1 MVFSISNRLVRT
13 ATAAA
18 IGLMLAAGPAVVCAQ
33 TQSPSSAPGLVEG
46 QAAPA
51 PAAPAA
57 QPDALAPDLSAQ
69 EGATPSAQSLDAQ
82 GEVQA
87 RDPAL
92 PHDLSPLG
100 MFLAADWVVKGVM
113 IGLALASVA
122 SWAILVA
129 KTAEIA
135 AAKRRARKALARLAA
150 ARGLSDLADGAGL
163 AGPGAQ
169 MVAEARE
176 ELTRSETVIDLV
188 PSAGLRERVASRL
201 ARVEAGAGK
210 RAAAGT
216 GILATIGSIA
226 PFVGLFGTVW
236 GIMNSFIGI
245 SQSQTTNLA
254 VVAPGIAEALL
265 ATAIGL
271 VAAIPAVVIYNYF
284 ARSISGYKAI
294 LADLTASVERLVSRD
309 LDQRLARRLSAER
322 PLGERGLSSARGN

>member
-1 MVFSISNRLVRT
+1 MRRPDAVAAGRNRYGLLDLEPARRT

-18 IGLMLAAGPAVVCAQ
+18 IGLMLAAGPAAVCAQ
-33 TQSPSSAPGLVEG
+33 TQSAPSAPGSLEG
-46 QAAPA
+46 QATPAPSTTPPA
-51 PAAPAA
+51 PATPAA
-57 QPDALAPDLSAQ
+57 QPDAPAPDLSAQ
-69 EGATPSAQSLDAQ
+69 EGATPSAQSLGGQ

-129 KTAEIA
+129 KTVEIA
-135 AAKRRARKALARLAA
+135 AAKRRARKALAWLAA

-163 AGPGAQ
+163 SGPGAQ

-216 GILATIGSIA
+216 GILATIGRLPLRRPVRHGLGHHEFLHRHQPVADDQIWPWSRPA
-226 PFVGLFGTVW
+226 LPRRCWPPRSASSLPFPPW
-236 GIMNSFIGI
+236 
-245 SQSQTTNLA
+245 
-254 VVAPGIAEALL
+254 
-265 ATAIGL
+265 
-271 VAAIPAVVIYNYF
+271 
-284 ARSISGYKAI
+284 
-294 LADLTASVERLVSRD
+294 
-309 LDQRLARRLSAER
+309 
-322 PLGERGLSSARGN
+322 